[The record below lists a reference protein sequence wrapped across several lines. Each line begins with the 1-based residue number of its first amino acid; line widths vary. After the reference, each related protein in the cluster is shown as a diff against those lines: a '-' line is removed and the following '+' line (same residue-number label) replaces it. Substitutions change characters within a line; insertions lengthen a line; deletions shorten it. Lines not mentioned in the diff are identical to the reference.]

1 MKENGTDKSK
11 LPLKKQVEGL
21 YDLMKAENL
30 EELEI
35 NDKDFH
41 IHLKRKG
48 RKSKAAPMM
57 MVQQAAETAAPVQ
70 AASTSEVQQNGNGV
84 EGDTLKSPITGVFY
98 RAASPSSPPFT
109 REGDTAA
116 QGKTLCIVEAMKVM
130 NEIKADKGM
139 KILKILVENG
149 KSVTAGQDLFV
160 IEKL

>member
-1 MKENGTDKSK
+1 MKENGAEKSK
-11 LPLKKQVEGL
+11 IPLKKQVEGL
-21 YDLMKAENL
+21 YDLMKEENL

-41 IHLKRKG
+41 VHLKRKG
-48 RKSKAAPMM
+48 RRSKAAPVVMAPQA
-57 MVQQAAETAAPVQ
+57 VEAAAAQPAAAEPA
-70 AASTSEVQQNGNGV
+70 QNGNGI

-98 RAASPSSPPFT
+98 RAPGPSSAPFT
-109 REGDTAA
+109 KEGDTAA

-130 NEIKADKGM
+130 NEIKADRGM
-139 KILKILVENG
+139 KIVRILVENG